1 MREVNLLSDHKKWAP
16 TNTDREIYGD
26 IKSSA
31 LAMRKRPTRA
41 EMMLW
46 QYLRGKRMRGCRFRR
61 QQPIDRFIV
70 DFYCRQAQLVVEID
84 GPSHQSNEAREYDEQ
99 RTRFL
104 NEFGL
109 SVLRFSNEQV
119 IYDTDTVL
127 NTISEHLPSENL

>member
-1 MREVNLLSDHKKWAP
+1 MRQ
-16 TNTDREIYGD
+16 
-26 IKSSA
+26 
-31 LAMRKRPTRA
+31 RPTRA

-46 QYLRGKRMRGCRFRR
+46 QHLRGKRMRGFRFRR

-84 GPSHQSNEAREYDEQ
+84 GPSHLSNEAVEYDEQ

-104 NEFGL
+104 NELGL
-109 SVLRFSNEQV
+109 SVLRFSNERV

-127 NTISEHLPSENL
+127 NIISEHLPSENP